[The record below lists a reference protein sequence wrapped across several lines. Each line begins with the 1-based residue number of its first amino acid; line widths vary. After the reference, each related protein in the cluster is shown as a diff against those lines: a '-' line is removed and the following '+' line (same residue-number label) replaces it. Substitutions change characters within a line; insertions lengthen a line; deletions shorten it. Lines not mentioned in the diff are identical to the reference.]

1 MFMFE
6 NQDLQIRKFRSKL
19 LVKAMIN
26 TEEEQKGH
34 IYVLSIIDFRSHE
47 KAKILISPYIYMI
60 RHTKMSKNI

>member
-1 MFMFE
+1 MFE

-26 TEEEQKGH
+26 TEEQKGH

-60 RHTKMSKNI
+60 RHTKISKNN